1 MASTYFDWLA
11 GKIAEHA
18 KIEVTEQGYDS
29 TALTRLA
36 DAAAALRNPAPG
48 AQAFGLS
55 LPPGG
60 VDDAE
65 VLVKRCLE
73 ILRERTAL
81 LEPEA
86 RRELSAL
93 LQRLGLDAGVSG
105 PEMPK
110 ATHVLRVLLATLVDD
125 AESEEELHDA
135 VTLRT
140 LDGAREVHHAS
151 LVDIPPIDEAVG
163 RPREPLKRDT
173 SWARHGSARLVFD
186 REANALRCELLFEL
200 TREPMPQQL
209 EALLDAVRGGLFDS
223 SWALNLEW
231 EFPEGA
237 PDVIVHLKQQ
247 IVSHVLS
254 PLSSADGPE
263 GEAR

>member
-11 GKIAEHA
+11 GKIAQHA

-105 PEMPK
+105 PEMAKPR
-110 ATHVLRVLLATLVDD
+110 TCFGCCSRLWSMTPRVKKSSTMRSRCVR
-125 AESEEELHDA
+125 S
-135 VTLRT
+135 T
-140 LDGAREVHHAS
+140 
-151 LVDIPPIDEAVG
+151 G
-163 RPREPLKRDT
+163 RAKSITRRSSTSHPLMR
-173 SWARHGSARLVFD
+173 R
-186 REANALRCELLFEL
+186 
-200 TREPMPQQL
+200 
-209 EALLDAVRGGLFDS
+209 
-223 SWALNLEW
+223 
-231 EFPEGA
+231 
-237 PDVIVHLKQQ
+237 
-247 IVSHVLS
+247 
-254 PLSSADGPE
+254 
-263 GEAR
+263 